1 MCCCTRS
8 LRALAVPGCVL
19 TGAEAS
25 LSKEEQRAFGRR
37 EMHIWGTHNLNLNAT
52 LTLTCNQMLLR
63 GTSVKKSMKNAMPA
77 LSSCD
82 LLAEMPVLLAF
93 GV

>member
-1 MCCCTRS
+1 MCCSTRS

-19 TGAEAS
+19 TGAEAT
-25 LSKEEQRAFGRR
+25 LSQEEQKAHGRR
-37 EMHIWGTHNLNLNAT
+37 KVHVWGTHHLNLNVT
-52 LTLTCNQMLLR
+52 LTLTYNQMLLR
-63 GTSVKKSMKNAMPA
+63 GTSVKKGMKNPMPA

-82 LLAEMPVLLAF
+82 LPAEMPVLLAF